1 MSEMRFQKL
10 KKTHFGVRR
19 HFGKAAVLR
28 LRRARRR
35 ALPSVGMPLRRLPR
49 LIFLSTGFYLLSLS
63 GKMKRASKIFIMFLS
78 AAACVF
84 FGGCASDS
92 SLPPE
97 AADASNPPRAA
108 ENREVYSY
116 TLSQKKLLE
125 IIDQQKRFFDRVKS
139 ESRMSQSDALSLKNK
154 LDSLW
159 AEYMAQYPKD
169 IDALILYG
177 KYLRAVGED
186 ELSYNQFLKA
196 DALNPDIAVVKQQ
209 LANYEAEH
217 GLPKYAFDNIS
228 AAVALDPDNSVYRL
242 QMAAL
247 IVFFREELIHKKY
260 FSQSQ
265 LDSLMI
271 KSYAKAAELEP
282 QNSNIQWKYAQA
294 FYDVGK
300 ADWSAALAQWEKI
313 LENFAPLNLD
323 RQTALANKA
332 RVLIELNRDKES
344 LAVLEKVTLPSL
356 QPDRRK
362 LLSIIENAKKTAE
375 PKKQNYSH

>member
-1 MSEMRFQKL
+1 M
-10 KKTHFGVRR
+10 
-19 HFGKAAVLR
+19 
-28 LRRARRR
+28 
-35 ALPSVGMPLRRLPR
+35 
-49 LIFLSTGFYLLSLS
+49 IFLSTGFYLLSLS

-242 QMAAL
+242 QMAEL

-362 LLSIIENAKKTAE
+362 LLSIIENAKKTVE